1 MICAEAGNGYKHAAK
16 NVVVEKEDDDRMERE
31 NQEKAYKP
39 VLGKTSP
46 GQVVLL
52 PGSPFYQRMKTDEE
66 YLLELDVDQMMQNH
80 YNEAGLGTEI
90 YSFHAEKRYGGW
102 EYPASHQRG
111 HFIGHW
117 LSAAS
122 RMYSVTQS
130 ILLKGK
136 IDYAVSKLKECQQE
150 NGGQWV
156 FAIPPKYLDWAVR
169 GKRVWAPHYNIHKTL
184 MGLVDAYEYAGN
196 EEALEVLKKAAQWF
210 VSYMDSLTPQE
221 KWNLLEVETG
231 GMMEAWADLYGIT
244 GEESVRRLM
253 EQYRHLS
260 LEERLKNHPD
270 PLLNRHANTT
280 IPEIHGYCRAYEV
293 TGEQEYLWIA
303 RKYWQEA
310 VEERAC
316 FVTGAQNLAEA
327 WTGKEDMSGRLG
339 HSTSEQC
346 TGYNMTRLADYLLR
360 AEGGRPYADYM
371 EQMLYNSTLAQCF
384 WEGYVSPC
392 GIQTESH
399 RTQTGVCYYMPLIQ
413 GGRKPWGTK
422 FDSFWCCYGT
432 GVQACASFQ
441 NYIYYK
447 EDEGI
452 VVNQYIPSL
461 YSEGSRTIR
470 MEKTLDSSF
479 ETNPSQWNFTLKL
492 QGGRYRLSL
501 RVPSWCQNRM
511 VLYLDGVKINPPIK
525 DGYAVLEED
534 WQGQCLEA
542 VLPLGL
548 EAVEL
553 QGSGNLYAFRSGPV
567 ALAAL
572 TDRTC
577 TLKGEASRP
586 ETVLRRN
593 AEYEFGG
600 WQNKFRARTAQ
611 GEMLEFMPL
620 YDIAFDTYTVYHYIG
635 E

>member
-1 MICAEAGNGYKHAAK
+1 MTEEGQKRAYEP
-16 NVVVEKEDDDRMERE
+16 VFEKM
-31 NQEKAYKP
+31 A
-39 VLGKTSP
+39 P

-52 PGSPFYQRMKTDEE
+52 PGSAFYQRMKTDEE
-66 YLLELDVDQMMQNH
+66 YLLELDVDQMLQNH

-111 HFIGHW
+111 HFVGHW

-122 RMYSVTQS
+122 RMYSVTEN

-136 IDYAVSKLKECQQE
+136 IDYAVSRLSECQQE

-156 FAIPPKYLDWAVR
+156 FAIPPKYLDWAVN

-184 MGLVDAYEYAGN
+184 MGLMDAYQYAGS
-196 EEALEVLKKAAQWF
+196 EEALKIECRAAEWF
-210 VSYMDSLTPQE
+210 CSYMGSLSPEQ
-221 KWNLLEVETG
+221 KNGLLDVETG
-231 GMMEAWADLYGIT
+231 GMMEAWADLYSVT
-244 GEESVRRLM
+244 GEESIRRLM

-260 LEERLKNHPD
+260 LEERLRSHPD

-293 TGEQEYLWIA
+293 TGEKQYLEIA
-303 RKYWQEA
+303 RKYWKEA

-316 FVTGAQNLAEA
+316 FVTGARNLAEA

-346 TGYNMTRLADYLLR
+346 TGYNMTRLADYLFR
-360 AEGGRPYADYM
+360 AAGGRAYGDYM

-441 NYIYYK
+441 DYIYYK
-447 EDEGI
+447 EEIGVRI
-452 VVNQYIPSL
+452 NQYIPSL
-461 YSEGSRTIR
+461 YRGGERTIR

-479 ETNPSQWNFTLKL
+479 ETNPCQWNFEIRPE
-492 QGGRYRLSL
+492 GGRYRLAL
-501 RVPSWCQNRM
+501 RIPSWCRGKM
-511 VLYLDGVKINPPIK
+511 ELKLDGERCTPVLE
-525 DGYAVLEED
+525 DGYAVLEEN
-534 WQGQCLEA
+534 WCGQRLEA

-548 EAVEL
+548 KCVEL

-572 TDRTC
+572 ADRSC
-577 TLKGEASRP
+577 TLTGDPSRP
-586 ETVLRRN
+586 ETVLCRS

-600 WQNKFRARTAQ
+600 WQNKFRARTVQ

-620 YDIAFDTYTVYHYIG
+620 YDIAFDTYTVYHYLDHDSG
-635 E
+635 LTQS

>member
-1 MICAEAGNGYKHAAK
+1 MNKIY
-16 NVVVEKEDDDRMERE
+16 
-31 NQEKAYKP
+31 QEKTYKP
-39 VLGKTSP
+39 VYEKTLP

-122 RMYSVTQS
+122 RMYSMTEN

-136 IDYAVSKLKECQQE
+136 VDYAVRKLRECQEE

-184 MGLVDAYEYAGN
+184 MGLVDAFQYAGN
-196 EEALEVLKKAAQWF
+196 EEALEVLERAAQWF
-210 VSYMDSLTPQE
+210 ISYMDSLTQQE
-221 KWNLLEVETG
+221 KRALLDVETG
-231 GMMEAWADLYGIT
+231 GMMEAWADIYGIT
-244 GEESVRRLM
+244 GDGSVRRLM

-260 LEERLKNHPD
+260 LEERLRNHPD

-293 TGEQEYLWIA
+293 TGEEGYLEIA
-303 RKYWQEA
+303 RKYWHEA

-327 WTGKEDMSGRLG
+327 WTGKHDMSGRLG

-346 TGYNMTRLADYLLR
+346 TGYNMTRLADYLFR
-360 AEGGRPYADYM
+360 AEGSYPYIDYM

-399 RTQTGVCYYMPLIQ
+399 KTKTGVCYYMPLIQ

-447 EDEGI
+447 EEKGVRI
-452 VVNQYIPSL
+452 NQYIPSL
-461 YSEGSRTIR
+461 YRDGSRTIS
-470 MEKTLDSSF
+470 MEKVLDNSF
-479 ETNPSQWNFTLKL
+479 ETNPLQWTFMLKPE
-492 QGGRYRLSL
+492 GGRYCLTL
-501 RVPSWCQNRM
+501 RVPSWCKNRIAFS
-511 VLYLDGVKINPPIK
+511 LNGVSINPVIH
-525 DGYAVLEED
+525 DGYVVLDEE
-534 WQGQCLEA
+534 WSGQCLE
-542 VLPLGL
+542 VILPLGL

-553 QGSGNLYAFRSGPV
+553 QGSGNLYAFRSGPI

-572 TDRTC
+572 TEKTC
-577 TLKGEASRP
+577 SLRGDVSSP
-586 ETVLRRN
+586 ETVLSRN
-593 AEYEFGG
+593 AEYEFEG
-600 WQNKFRARTAQ
+600 WQNKFRARTVQ
-611 GEMLEFMPL
+611 GEMMEFVPL
-620 YDIAFDTYTVYHYIG
+620 YDIAFEPYTVYHYIG